1 METSNTSGMLKQGV
15 VLKNRIPIIIPLF
28 NCVEY
33 TKQAVDSIRKN
44 THPNMYEVVFVDNG
58 STDGTKSYLKQLTQ
72 DDPEHFRVV
81 TNEKN
86 LGFAG
91 GVNVGLQLISG
102 FQWEYACIA
111 NNDLLFTPDWLFQ
124 MLSCFVNDKVGAVG
138 PVSNAA
144 GGSQGIS
151 VGYQDVAQVDQWAVA
166 YHQANEGRRA
176 EVGRLIGLCFLMSRK
191 FFDCVGYL
199 DTRFINGMWED
210 NDFCVSADTKIP
222 LVDGTTKT
230 IKELSDKTSFDGMY
244 VYSIDPSGKIV
255 PGKVNS
261 VWKVGTKQTVK
272 ITLDNQESLRCTLDH
287 KVMLRDGTYI
297 EAKDLVPGNS
307 LMPLYRR
314 YDQAHLPGKEQKHK
328 VCLNHK
334 VVKVELCGI
343 EDVYDME
350 VEKFHNFSVVFSD
363 NSGVFVHNCLRGRI
377 AGFTYVVDHSTV
389 LHHYF
394 HKSFQGNKFD
404 SGKLFRENKDRYV
417 SKWMGAD
424 SVYEK
429 LAEANLTQRKGH
441 GVIVPGRFD
450 DQKVNG
456 KFKKF
461 VVGACRVKD
470 GADYI
475 GRAIERVSEIADEI
489 VVLVSKL
496 TTDNT
501 KEICKKYPK
510 VVIVEDDADDQ
521 PGAKESDSRNRLLDL
536 AYSRYPDWIYLFD
549 HDELP
554 SKFLVKNFQKLVEPK
569 NPEILMWAFPIVQ
582 LWNDEKSRRI
592 DGLWGNFWQG
602 RMFRA
607 LPGLRINNSNN
618 LLHCGA
624 IPSFPSENHGLF
636 LGKIIH
642 YGNIKVD
649 YRKQKSERY
658 TKIDTDKDLNMVL
671 GAHKEHYWT
680 LYYGQANPQEKAA
693 FNGQWGVLPDP
704 SDWCRPPYG
713 KFFDRDVY
721 RHVHDEAGLV
731 LVPFDE
737 DVTISVSMLIH
748 NEGDLLGNCLNS
760 ARPLADEIV
769 CIDTGCVDATPEIAE
784 QFGADVYKFPW
795 NNNFSDARNFS
806 LEKSTGTWILRLDP
820 DEVLPP
826 DAVRVIP
833 SLVKD
838 ESVEGYIFP
847 ITNWLEDPRGNQNAN
862 WVLSETCRLFRNR
875 YPEIKYTG
883 LVHEELDDSFLALKE
898 KRRAAL
904 VANGYTDEQI
914 NRLGVLL
921 DIRRSPV
928 PLWHFGYLRGTQFLD
943 QKFAYYCQLGHDQ
956 IRATPNDP
964 RPYFTTAVHFLH
976 VGQHEK
982 AVQNYKKTIELDPTH
997 HMALNDLGV
1006 MFWTQGNLAKAEE
1019 YFRKAL
1025 STMNEHVHQFHKDK
1039 VAKNL
1044 EKVRTQ
1050 SLMMMLLP

>member
-151 VGYQDVAQVDQWAVA
+151 VGYQDVAQVDQWATA

-176 EVGRLIGLCFLMSRK
+176 EVGRLVGLCFLMSRK

-210 NDFCVSADTKIP
+210 ND
-222 LVDGTTKT
+222 
-230 IKELSDKTSFDGMY
+230 Y
-244 VYSIDPSGKIV
+244 
-255 PGKVNS
+255 
-261 VWKVGTKQTVK
+261 
-272 ITLDNQESLRCTLDH
+272 
-287 KVMLRDGTYI
+287 
-297 EAKDLVPGNS
+297 
-307 LMPLYRR
+307 
-314 YDQAHLPGKEQKHK
+314 
-328 VCLNHK
+328 
-334 VVKVELCGI
+334 
-343 EDVYDME
+343 
-350 VEKFHNFSVVFSD
+350 
-363 NSGVFVHNCLRGRI
+363 CLRGRI

-404 SGKLFRENKDRYV
+404 SGKLFRENKERYV

-489 VVLVSKL
+489 VVLVSKM

-510 VVIVEDDADDQ
+510 VVLVEEDTDDQ

-636 LGKIIH
+636 LGKIVH
-642 YGNIKVD
+642 YGNIKAD
-649 YRKQKSERY
+649 YRKQKYERY
-658 TKIDTDKDLNMVL
+658 TKIDTDKDLNMVF

-680 LYYGQANPQEKAA
+680 LYYGQVNPQEKAA

-704 SDWCRPPYG
+704 SDWGRPPYG
-713 KFFDRDVY
+713 KFFDRDAY
-721 RHVHDEAGLV
+721 RHIHDEAGLV

-737 DVTISVSMLIH
+737 EVTISVSMLIH

-769 CIDTGCVDATPEIAE
+769 CIDTGCVDATPELAE

-838 ESVEGYIFP
+838 EIVEGYIFP

-883 LVHEELDDSFLALKE
+883 LVHEELDDSFLALRE

-904 VANGYTDEQI
+904 VTNGYTDEQI
-914 NRLGVLL
+914 SRISVLL

-1025 STMNEHVHQFHKDK
+1025 ATMKEHVHQFHKDK